1 MIKAIRM
8 NTKRMVTLDG
18 MMTYGKLFNGLIV
31 VDFKNYD
38 PEVEVE
44 PVAGRFKGRLM
55 HDGNLYLEQLPR
67 RIRNKPKYRQDH
79 SSVSIGRNGKGYF
92 VMVVDEAEL
101 DAFPQI
107 LVREANEAAAK
118 MYGMRKQA

>member
-18 MMTYGKLFNGLIV
+18 MMTYSKLLDGLIV
-31 VDFKNYD
+31 ADFKNYD

-44 PVAGRFKGRLM
+44 PVAGKFKGRLM
-55 HDGNLYLEQLPR
+55 HDGN
-67 RIRNKPKYRQDH
+67 H

>member
-18 MMTYGKLFNGLIV
+18 MMTFGKLGNGLTV
-31 VDFKNYD
+31 ADFKNYD

-55 HDGNLYLEQLPR
+55 YDGNLYLEQLPR
-67 RIRNKPKYRQDH
+67 RIRNRPKYRQDH

>member
-1 MIKAIRM
+1 MSKLIRM
-8 NTKRMVTLDG
+8 NTKRKVTLDG
-18 MMTYGKLFNGLIV
+18 MVTYSKLINGLV
-31 VDFKNYD
+31 VADFKNYD

-44 PVAGRFKGRLM
+44 PVAGKFKGRLM
-55 HDGNLYLEQLPR
+55 RDGNLYLEQLPR
-67 RIRNKPKYRQDH
+67 RIRNRPKYRQDH

>member
-44 PVAGRFKGRLM
+44 PVAGKFKGRLM
-55 HDGNLYLEQLPR
+55 RDGNLYLEQLPR

>member
-1 MIKAIRM
+1 MSKTIRM
-8 NTKRMVTLDG
+8 NIKRKVTLDG
-18 MMTYGKLFNGLIV
+18 MVTYSKLINGLV
-31 VDFKNYD
+31 VADFKNYD

-44 PVAGRFKGRLM
+44 PVAGKFKGRLM
-55 HDGNLYLEQLPR
+55 RDGNLYLEQLPR
-67 RIRNKPKYRQDH
+67 RIRHKPKYRQDH

>member
-18 MMTYGKLFNGLIV
+18 MVTYSKLLDGLIV

>member
-1 MIKAIRM
+1 MSKTIRM

-18 MMTYGKLFNGLIV
+18 MMTYGKCGNGLTV
-31 VDFKNYD
+31 ADFKNYD

-44 PVAGRFKGRLM
+44 PVAGKFKGRLM
-55 HDGNLYLEQLPR
+55 RDGNFYLEQLPR

>member
-1 MIKAIRM
+1 M
-8 NTKRMVTLDG
+8 NEEFLMPQG
-18 MMTYGKLFNGLIV
+18 EEPI
-31 VDFKNYD
+31 
-38 PEVEVE
+38 PELQHL
-44 PVAGRFKGRLM
+44 GRFVKC
-55 HDGNLYLEQLPR
+55 
-67 RIRNKPKYRQDH
+67 IRNKPKYRQDH

>member
-1 MIKAIRM
+1 M

-18 MMTYGKLFNGLIV
+18 MMTSGKLGNGLTV
-31 VDFKNYD
+31 ADFKNYD

-67 RIRNKPKYRQDH
+67 RVRNKPKYRQDH

-101 DAFPQI
+101 EAFPQI

>member
-1 MIKAIRM
+1 MIKAIKM

-18 MMTYGKLFNGLIV
+18 MMAFGKLFNGLIV

-101 DAFPQI
+101 DAFPHI

>member
-1 MIKAIRM
+1 
-8 NTKRMVTLDG
+8 
-18 MMTYGKLFNGLIV
+18 
-31 VDFKNYD
+31 
-38 PEVEVE
+38 
-44 PVAGRFKGRLM
+44 VAGKFKGRLM
-55 HDGNLYLEQLPR
+55 RDGNLYLEQLPR

>member
-1 MIKAIRM
+1 MSKTIRM
-8 NTKRMVTLDG
+8 NIKRKVTLDG
-18 MMTYGKLFNGLIV
+18 MVTYSKLINGLV
-31 VDFKNYD
+31 VADFKNYD

-44 PVAGRFKGRLM
+44 PVAGKFKGRLM
-55 HDGNLYLEQLPR
+55 RDGNLYLEQLPR
-67 RIRNKPKYRQDH
+67 RIRNRPKYRQDH

>member
-1 MIKAIRM
+1 MSKTIRM

-18 MMTYGKLFNGLIV
+18 MMTYGKLGNGLTV
-31 VDFKNYD
+31 ADFQNYD
-38 PEVEVE
+38 PEVEVK
-44 PVAGRFKGRLM
+44 PVAGKFKGRLM

>member
-1 MIKAIRM
+1 M

>member
-18 MMTYGKLFNGLIV
+18 MVTYSKLLDGLIV

-67 RIRNKPKYRQDH
+67 RIHNKPKYRQDH

>member
-1 MIKAIRM
+1 M

-18 MMTYGKLFNGLIV
+18 MMTYGKLLDGLIV

-44 PVAGRFKGRLM
+44 PVAGKFKGRLM

-67 RIRNKPKYRQDH
+67 RIHNKPKYRQDH

>member
-1 MIKAIRM
+1 M
-8 NTKRMVTLDG
+8 NTKRKVTLDG
-18 MMTYGKLFNGLIV
+18 MMTYSKLLDGLIV
-31 VDFKNYD
+31 ADFKNYD

-44 PVAGRFKGRLM
+44 PVAGKFKGRLM
-55 HDGNLYLEQLPR
+55 RDGNLYLEQLPR

>member
-1 MIKAIRM
+1 MSKLIRM
-8 NTKRMVTLDG
+8 NTKRKVTLDG
-18 MMTYGKLFNGLIV
+18 MMTYSKLLDGLIV
-31 VDFKNYD
+31 ADFKNYD

-44 PVAGRFKGRLM
+44 PVAGKFKGRLM
-55 HDGNLYLEQLPR
+55 RDGNLYLEQLPR

-107 LVREANEAAAK
+107 RVREANEAAAK

>member
-1 MIKAIRM
+1 MSKFIRM

-18 MMTYGKLFNGLIV
+18 MMTFSKLFNGLIV

-44 PVAGRFKGRLM
+44 PVAGKFKGRLM
-55 HDGNLYLEQLPR
+55 RDGNLYLEQLPR

-92 VMVVDEAEL
+92 VMVVDETEL

>member
-18 MMTYGKLFNGLIV
+18 MVTYSKLLDGLIV
-31 VDFKNYD
+31 ADFKNYD

-44 PVAGRFKGRLM
+44 PVAGKFKGRLM
-55 HDGNLYLEQLPR
+55 RDGNLYLEQLPR

-118 MYGMRKQA
+118 MYGMRKQV

>member
-1 MIKAIRM
+1 MKKTVKKNVKETTFEGLLI
-8 NTKRMVTLDG
+8 TKTGSDNL
-18 MMTYGKLFNGLIV
+18 KHI
-31 VDFKNYD
+31 DFECVED
-38 PEVEVE
+38 VEVKGF
-44 PVAGRFKGRLM
+44 VGRFKVQGM

-79 SSVSIGRNGKGYF
+79 SSVSIGRNGMGYF

-118 MYGMRKQA
+118 MYAMRKLA

>member
-18 MMTYGKLFNGLIV
+18 MVTYSKLLDGLIV
-31 VDFKNYD
+31 ADFKNYD

-44 PVAGRFKGRLM
+44 PVAGKFKGRLM
-55 HDGNLYLEQLPR
+55 RDGNLYLEQLPR

>member
-1 MIKAIRM
+1 MSKLIRM
-8 NTKRMVTLDG
+8 NTKRKVTLDG
-18 MMTYGKLFNGLIV
+18 MMTYSKLLDGLIV
-31 VDFKNYD
+31 ADFKNYD

-44 PVAGRFKGRLM
+44 PVAGKFKGRLM
-55 HDGNLYLEQLPR
+55 RDGNLYLEQLPR

>member
-8 NTKRMVTLDG
+8 NTKRMVSLDG
-18 MMTYGKLFNGLIV
+18 MMTYGKLGNGLTV
-31 VDFKNYD
+31 ADFQNYD
-38 PEVEVE
+38 PEGEVE